1 MNMKESDIVDPA
13 ERALEAYKLSVYYC
27 IHILRARE
35 HIYNF
40 KIIIIK
46 FVLLGSF
53 TFENKLLYS

>member
-1 MNMKESDIVDPA
+1 MESA
-13 ERALEAYKLSVYYC
+13 ERALEAYYC

-53 TFENKLLYS
+53 TFENKLLYSL